1 MRRETTEGE
10 GGGRPR
16 SPRAKNP
23 SAKSRVAIKWF
34 FPSGTAAAAAD
45 RVHAGLRFDRG
56 SIGRHRSTATR

>member
-10 GGGRPR
+10 GGVDRDHLVL
-16 SPRAKNP
+16 KNP

-34 FPSGTAAAAAD
+34 FPSGAAAAAAD